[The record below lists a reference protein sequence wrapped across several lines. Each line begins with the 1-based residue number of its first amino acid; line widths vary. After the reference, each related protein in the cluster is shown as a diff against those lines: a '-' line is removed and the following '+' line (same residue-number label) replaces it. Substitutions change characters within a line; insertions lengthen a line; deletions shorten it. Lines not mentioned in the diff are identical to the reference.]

1 MKWLI
6 RMLIVVLGSSFA
18 VLIGLALLSDR
29 LIFQPQ
35 ASTYTDDSL
44 NSTVQR
50 EGGRLM
56 HIISGDQRITA
67 IYLPNPAAK
76 YALLFSHG
84 NAEDLGDSLAFL
96 QMFREAGFAVFA
108 YDYRG
113 YGTSTGR
120 PSEKGVHEDESA
132 AYRYLTDTLHVS
144 PDRVLAMGRS
154 VGSAPAIHLAAHNKV
169 AGLIAEAPFISAF
182 RVLTRVPLLP
192 WDKFNNLRDIRK
204 VHAPVLIIQGRN
216 DEVIPFW
223 HGEKVFAAANEPKQ
237 FVAVDGAHH
246 NDVIFIAGKKYFES
260 LQQLAA
266 SLN

>member
-1 MKWLI
+1 MRWIVRVLI
-6 RMLIVVLGSSFA
+6 LVVGSFYA

-35 ASTYTDDSL
+35 PSSYTNDSL
-44 NSTVQR
+44 SALAQR
-50 EGGRLM
+50 EGGRLIHVM
-56 HIISGDQRITA
+56 SGDQRITA
-67 IYLPNPAAK
+67 VYLPNSDAK
-76 YALLFSHG
+76 FTLLFSHG
-84 NAEDLGDSLAFL
+84 NAEDLGDALPFL
-96 QMFREAGFAVFA
+96 LMFRQAGFAVFA

-120 PSEKGVHEDESA
+120 PTESGVYEDEAA
-132 AYRYLTDTLHVS
+132 AYRYLTETLHVS
-144 PDRVLAMGRS
+144 PDYVISMGRS
-154 VGSAPAIHLAAHNKV
+154 VGSAPAIHLAANNKV

-192 WDKFNNLRDIRK
+192 WDKFNNLRDIRR
-204 VHAPVLIIQGRN
+204 VHAPVLVIQGRN

-223 HGEKVFAAANEPKQ
+223 HGERVFAAANEPKQ

-246 NDVIFIAGKKYFES
+246 NDVIFIAGKKYFDS
-260 LQQLAA
+260 LRQFAA